1 MGWSFRRFG
10 VLAALV
16 IAGTALA
23 APVDASTTSARSCGS
38 FSATADTVRVYAI
51 RGVTCRKAI
60 SVARVA
66 LRTTPPK
73 PWHCL
78 TGTGQTYRGKPLSI
92 GCGYGSRGPVLRRAH
107 AFAVVQTHAG

>member
-1 MGWSFRRFG
+1 VVLSFGRLG

-16 IAGTALA
+16 VGGALA
-23 APVDASTTSARSCGS
+23 SPVDASTTSARSCGS
-38 FSATADTVRVYAI
+38 LSAAADTVRVYAI
-51 RGVTCRKAI
+51 RGVTCRKAV

-66 LRTTPPK
+66 LRTAPPK

-78 TGTGQTYRGKPLSI
+78 TGTGQIYRGKPLSI
-92 GCGYGSRGPVLRRAH
+92 ACGYGSRGPVLRRAH